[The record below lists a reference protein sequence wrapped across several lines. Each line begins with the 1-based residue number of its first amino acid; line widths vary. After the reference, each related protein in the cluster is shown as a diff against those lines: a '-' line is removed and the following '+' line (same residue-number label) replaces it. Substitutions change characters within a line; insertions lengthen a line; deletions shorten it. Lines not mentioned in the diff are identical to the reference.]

1 MKKIIMLYALLAMT
15 LVPVVGQQKKLDI
28 SQFYPIDAG
37 HSYIE
42 FSIKYMGYA
51 KVKGRFSEFSGLF
64 RFDDNDLVNTSVT
77 LIIKTES
84 IDSDLEFR
92 DNDLKSENWFDAKK
106 FPVITFK
113 SKSVS
118 KTKAGFEVIGDLTIK
133 DVTKEVVLHLGPPSG
148 VLKDVRGDAQVIFT
162 GTTSI
167 NRNDYGVE
175 GKRWSAVKEGIT
187 AVDSD
192 VKIEFS
198 ILGKQL
204 KAANF
209 SNWVRDDQKPAGKLY
224 KLIKDQGVEAGLNE
238 FQKMKRDNAL
248 DENALSTAGRMLL
261 LEGKTD
267 EAIKVME
274 ANRDAF
280 STSSS
285 VQYGTGEAYATKGDW
300 SKAKVCF
307 DQSLKMDPMNA
318 KALEVLR
325 HIQ

>member
-1 MKKIIMLYALLAMT
+1 MKRIIVYVLMACGVTPAAA
-15 LVPVVGQQKKLDI
+15 QQKSLSI
-28 SQFYPIDAG
+28 GQFYPIDAG
-37 HSYIE
+37 HSYLE

-51 KVKGRFSEFSGLF
+51 KVKGRFSEFSGMF
-64 RFDDNDLVNTSVT
+64 RYDENDLANTSVT

-84 IDSDLEFR
+84 INSDLEFR

-106 FPVITFK
+106 FPAITFK
-113 SKSVS
+113 SKNV
-118 KTKAGFEVIGDLTIK
+118 TKRKDGFDVTGDLTIK
-133 DVTKEVVLHLGPPSG
+133 DVTKEVMLHLDPPSG
-148 VLKDVRGDAQVIFT
+148 VLKDVR
-162 GTTSI
+162 
-167 NRNDYGVE
+167 RNDYGVE

-187 AVDSD
+187 AVDSE

-224 KLIKDQGVEAGLNE
+224 KLIKGQGVEAGLNE
-238 FQKMKRDNAL
+238 FQKLKSDNAL
-248 DENALSTAGRMLL
+248 DENALSTAGHMLL

-267 EAIKVME
+267 EAIKILE

-285 VQYGTGEAYATKGDW
+285 VQYNAGEAYAAKGDW
-300 SKAKVCF
+300 NKAKVCF
-307 DQSLKMDPMNA
+307 EQSLKMDPMNV
-318 KALEVLR
+318 KALELVR

>member
-37 HSYIE
+37 HSYVE

-51 KVKGRFSEFSGLF
+51 KVKGRFSEFSGMF
-64 RFDDNDLVNTSVT
+64 RYDDNDLMNTSVS

-106 FPVITFK
+106 FPTITFK
-113 SKSVS
+113 SKSIA
-118 KTKAGFEVIGDLTIK
+118 KRNDGFDVVGDLTIK
-133 DVTKEVVLHLGPPSG
+133 EVTKELKLRLDPPSG

-162 GTTSI
+162 GITSL
-167 NRNDYGVE
+167 NRNDFGVE
-175 GKRWSAVKEGIT
+175 GKRWSALKEGIT
-187 AVDSD
+187 AVGSE

-224 KLIKDQGVEAGLNE
+224 KLIREQGINAGLTE
-238 FQKMKRDNAL
+238 FHKMKN
-248 DENALSTAGRMLL
+248 ENSLEESALSTAGHMLL

-267 EAIKVME
+267 EAIKVLE
-274 ANRDAF
+274 ANREAF
-280 STSSS
+280 PTSSNAQFN
-285 VQYGTGEAYATKGDW
+285 VGEAYASTGDW

-307 DQSLKMDPMNA
+307 EQSLKMDPMNA
-318 KALEVLR
+318 KALEVIR

>member
-1 MKKIIMLYALLAMT
+1 MKKIIIYVLIACVTPAI
-15 LVPVVGQQKKLDI
+15 GQQKNLNMN
-28 SQFYPIDAG
+28 QFYPIDAG
-37 HSYIE
+37 HSYLE

-51 KVKGRFSEFSGLF
+51 KVKGRFGEFSGMF
-64 RFDDNDLVNTSVT
+64 RYDETDLANTSVT

-92 DNDLKSENWFDAKK
+92 DNDLKSENWFDAKQ
-106 FPVITFK
+106 FPTITFK
-113 SKSVS
+113 SKTIA
-118 KTKAGFEVIGDLTIK
+118 KRNDGFDATGDLTIK
-133 DVTKEVVLHLGPPSG
+133 NVTKEVTLRLDPPSG

-187 AVDSD
+187 AVDSE

-209 SNWVRDDQKPAGKLY
+209 SNWVRDEQKPAGKLY
-224 KLIKDQGVEAGLNE
+224 KLIKEQGVNAGLTE
-238 FQKMKRDNAL
+238 FQKMKNENAL
-248 DENALSTAGRMLL
+248 DESALNAAGRMLL

-267 EAIKVME
+267 DAIKILE
-274 ANRDAF
+274 ANRQAF
-280 STSSS
+280 STSSNA
-285 VQYGTGEAYATKGDW
+285 QYNVGEADASKGDW
-300 SKAKVCF
+300 NKAKESF
-307 DQSLKMDPMNA
+307 EQSIKLDPLNT

-325 HIQ
+325 HIK

>member
-1 MKKIIMLYALLAMT
+1 MRKMILLFALVALGIA
-15 LVPVVGQQKKLDI
+15 PSFAQQKKLSI
-28 SQFYPIDAG
+28 SQFYPVDAG
-37 HSYIE
+37 HSYLE

-51 KVKGRFSEFSGLF
+51 KVKGRFGEFSGMF
-64 RFDDNDLVNTSVT
+64 RYDDSDLSNTSVT
-77 LIIKTES
+77 LVIKVES

-106 FPVITFK
+106 FPMITFK
-113 SKSVS
+113 SKNI
-118 KTKAGFEVIGDLTIK
+118 TKRKDCFDVTGDLTMK
-133 DVTKEVVLHLGPPSG
+133 DVTKEVLLHLDPPSG

-162 GTTSI
+162 GNTSL
-167 NRNDYGVE
+167 NRNDFGVE

-187 AVDSD
+187 AVDSG

-224 KLIKDQGVEAGLNE
+224 KLIKEQGVAAGVTE
-238 FQKMKRDNAL
+238 FQKMRTENAV
-248 DENALSTAGRMLL
+248 DENALSAAGRMLL
-261 LEGKTD
+261 LEGKTED
-267 EAIKVME
+267 AIKVFE
-274 ANRDAF
+274 TNRDAF

-285 VQYGTGEAYATKGDW
+285 VQFNLGEAYATKGDW
-300 SKAKVCF
+300 NKAKASF
-307 DQSLKMDPMNA
+307 DAALKLDPMNS